1 LGAKALRPKEVC
13 ERLGISYT
21 TLRDYVKRGYIKP
34 VLTPGGKWRFRE
46 EDVERL
52 IGGVVK
58 QRRVILYARVSSN
71 SQRDDLER
79 QVKVLED
86 WARQNN
92 IVDYEVVTDIGSGL
106 NEDRRGFEKLL
117 RLAAERKISKIV
129 IAYPDR
135 LTRFGF
141 KTIEELLRP
150 FGVEIVV
157 LSHEDKDPREELVED
172 LITMI
177 SYFAGKLYGMR
188 SHKYEKVVE
197 GVRKLLE
204 DP

>member
-58 QRRVILYARVSSN
+58 QRRVILYARASSN
-71 SQRDDLER
+71 SQRDDLEG

-106 NEDRRGFEKLL
+106 NEDRREFRKLL
-117 RLAAERKISKIV
+117 RFSC
-129 IAYPDR
+129 
-135 LTRFGF
+135 
-141 KTIEELLRP
+141 
-150 FGVEIVV
+150 
-157 LSHEDKDPREELVED
+157 
-172 LITMI
+172 
-177 SYFAGKLYGMR
+177 
-188 SHKYEKVVE
+188 
-197 GVRKLLE
+197 
-204 DP
+204 

>member
-21 TLRDYVKRGYIKP
+21 TLREYVKRGYIKP

-71 SQRDDLER
+71 SQRDDLEG

-106 NEDRRGFEKLL
+106 NEDRGGFEKLL
-117 RLAAERKISKIV
+117 RLAVERKISKIV

-172 LITMI
+172 LITI
-177 SYFAGKLYGMR
+177 TSHFAGKLYGMR

>member
-71 SQRDDLER
+71 SQRDELER

-106 NEDRRGFEKLL
+106 NEDRGGFEKLL
-117 RLAAERKISKIV
+117 RLAVERKISKIV

-157 LSHEDKDPREELVED
+157 LSHEDEDPREELVED
-172 LITMI
+172 LITI
-177 SYFAGKLYGMR
+177 TSHFAGKLYGMR

>member
-21 TLRDYVKRGYIKP
+21 TLREYVKRGYIKP

-71 SQRDDLER
+71 SQRDDLEG

-106 NEDRRGFEKLL
+106 NEDRRGFKKLL
-117 RLAAERKISKIV
+117 RLAVERKISKIV

-150 FGVEIVV
+150 FGVEIVA
-157 LSHEDKDPREELVED
+157 LNHEDKDPREELVED
-172 LITMI
+172 LITI
-177 SYFAGKLYGMR
+177 TSHFAGKLYGMR